1 MHKAVLG
8 QADDVPVPR
17 ADKPESHIHASIKK
31 REEHLQTHR
40 LDKKN
45 SCKDAPSCCQSSQG
59 GCSLNQRRN
68 RLGVVINKM

>member
-17 ADKPESHIHASIKK
+17 ADKPESHSHASIKK

-40 LDKKN
+40 LDK
-45 SCKDAPSCCQSSQG
+45 
-59 GCSLNQRRN
+59 
-68 RLGVVINKM
+68 